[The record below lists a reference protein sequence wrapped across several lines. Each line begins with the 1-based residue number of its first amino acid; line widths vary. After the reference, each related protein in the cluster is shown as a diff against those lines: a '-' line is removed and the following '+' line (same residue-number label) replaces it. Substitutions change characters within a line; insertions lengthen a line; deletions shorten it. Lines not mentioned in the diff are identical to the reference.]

1 MLEILQTRLQQY
13 VKCEHPDVQAG
24 FMKDRGTKDQI
35 ANIHSVQFTYSV
47 MSDSFATPWT
57 EEHQASLSITN
68 SWSLLKLMSIDSVM
82 PCNHLILC
90 HPLSLLPSIFPSIRY
105 FFK

>member
-1 MLEILQTRLQQY
+1 MLKILQTRLQQY